1 MVKFQSL
8 QHFFFVL
15 CKLLKEGDLSALDM
29 PENSSD
35 RSNITRFSSQGGF
48 LRQPVFD
55 SLPVSVNEHSSNVDS
70 KSREK
75 FIYLLSEIAWPPI
88 KRCLLEGKAFID
100 HSFCQVFCNLST
112 CKWLS

>member
-1 MVKFQSL
+1 
-8 QHFFFVL
+8 
-15 CKLLKEGDLSALDM
+15 M

-35 RSNITRFSSQGGF
+35 RSNIARFSSQGGF

-55 SLPVSVNEHSSNVDS
+55 SLPVNVNEHSSNVDS
-70 KSREK
+70 KSWEK
-75 FIYLLSEIAWPPI
+75 FICLLSEIAWPPI
-88 KRCLLEGKAFID
+88 KSCLLEGKAFID